1 MLKPDAGPLK
11 LENQTRA
18 QMIAKYFNTDAFV
31 PTAQVPRGVYGNS
44 GRNIIDRPAL
54 LNTDFSAMKDI
65 RITERYRVQFRAEF
79 FNLFNQVVLGSADT
93 TGGANNPDNTVTSRT
108 FGQITTA
115 GPAREIQFA
124 LKFLW

>member
-1 MLKPDAGPLK
+1 
-11 LENQTRA
+11 
-18 QMIAKYFNTDAFV
+18 
-31 PTAQVPRGVYGNS
+31 
-44 GRNIIDRPAL
+44 
-54 LNTDFSAMKDI
+54 MKDI
-65 RITERYRVQFRAEF
+65 RITEQYRIQFRAEF
-79 FNLFNQVVLGSADT
+79 FNLLNQVVLGSADT